1 MSTIYDVAREA
12 DVSISAVSLVM
23 NDANTKRVG
32 AVKRKKILTV
42 AERLGYS
49 PSGLARAL
57 SNGSTKI
64 LGLVVPM
71 KDPIFFSGFI
81 AEVLA
86 GIQSCV
92 MERGYH
98 LMIYSHT
105 TTSGRIT
112 EGELTHSRYVD
123 GVIVLNTRMCSQRDM
138 QYTIEDLQQADI
150 RFVMINCYSGQNEI
164 NYVGVDDFAVGRA
177 GAEYLLR
184 EGHTRIALISGAAR
198 SPMTPQLHAGFK
210 QALKSAGIK
219 MNPDLHLYSEYAPAA
234 IHDKVIQ
241 WLSQAN
247 PPTAIFCGDDQFA
260 PDVYKVIEG
269 LKLNIPQDVSVIGRG
284 NLPVGSVMR
293 PTLTTIAIPA
303 FEMGRQAA
311 ELLIHL
317 VRTKSNEF
325 RRIILDSRL
334 IERESV
340 RVLADSAPEA
350 RPSVSGAPSRN
361 RRAVVRAL
369 LP

>member
-1 MSTIYDVAREA
+1 MPTIYDVAKEA

-23 NDANTKRVG
+23 NDEKTKRVG
-32 AVKRKKILTV
+32 ALKRKKILEV
-42 AERLGYS
+42 AERLGYA

-57 SNGSTKI
+57 SSGSTKI

-71 KDPIFFSGFI
+71 KDPIFFSSFI

-105 TTSGRIT
+105 TASGRIT
-112 EGELTHSRYVD
+112 KGELTQSRYVD

-138 QYTIEDLQQADI
+138 QDTIEDLRQANI
-150 RFVMINCYSGQNEI
+150 RFVMTNCYSGENEI
-164 NYVGVDDFAVGRA
+164 NYVGLDDFAVGRV

-210 QALKSAGIK
+210 QALKSAGVKIR
-219 MNPDLHLYSEYAPAA
+219 PDLHLYSEYAPAA
-234 IHDKVIQ
+234 IRDKVRQ
-241 WLSQAN
+241 WLSQAT

-260 PDVYKVIEG
+260 PEVYKVIED
-269 LKLNIPQDVSVIGRG
+269 LKLKIPKDVSVIGRG
-284 NLPVGSVMR
+284 NLPVGAAIR
-293 PTLTTIAIPA
+293 PTLTTISIPA

-317 VRTKSNEF
+317 VRTKSNEVT
-325 RRIILDSRL
+325 RIILDSRL

-340 RVLADSAPEA
+340 GLPKGTRSKA
-350 RPSVSGAPSRN
+350 RARS
-361 RRAVVRAL
+361 
-369 LP
+369 LPL